1 MKYTHKFNIYIN
13 KGEAIGAVSGKGG
26 KHGPTDPI
34 PASSCHQS

>member
-13 KGEAIGAVSGKGG
+13 KGEAIPNKGG